1 MSGRAGSPNSRRKG
15 FSKEIKVSPI
25 GSVSSQTTGETA
37 ATPSSNQ
44 LASKD
49 TFLKLLV
56 AQLKNQD
63 PLKPQ
68 DGSAFVAQLAQFS
81 NLEQSIASRE
91 ALEAIRDMLAPTTDT
106 TTEV

>member
-1 MSGRAGSPNSRRKG
+1 M
-15 FSKEIKVSPI
+15 SPI
-25 GSVSSQTTGETA
+25 GSVNAQTSGESAPAASS
-37 ATPSSNQ
+37 Q

-81 NLEQSIASRE
+81 SLEQSIASRE
-91 ALEAIRDMLAPTTDT
+91 ALEAIRDLLAASAAP
-106 TTEV
+106 EQA

>member
-1 MSGRAGSPNSRRKG
+1 M
-15 FSKEIKVSPI
+15 SPI
-25 GSVSSQTTGETA
+25 GSVNNQNTGETA
-37 ATPSSNQ
+37 STPSNQ

-68 DGSAFVAQLAQFS
+68 DGTAFVAQLAQFS

-91 ALEAIRDMLAPTTDT
+91 ALEAIREMLAAAGDATTQA
-106 TTEV
+106 